1 MRTAVVLAAVFFGP
15 VLAGCSNSDDSTG
28 KPASH
33 PATTGTATGTGT
45 EQPPPPKTPPP
56 VATSNPEFDGGLPAT
71 CDPGPADQIYSFSAE
86 NLSGTEKVPLCRFR
100 GKVMMI
106 VNVASE
112 CGNTPEYGPLQAFF
126 EKYREQGFYVLG
138 FPCNQF
144 GAQEPGTA
152 KEISDFCTQEY
163 GITFP
168 MFSKIQVN
176 GAQQDVLYTWLKA
189 QPGGSGDI
197 EWNFVKFL
205 IGRDGKLIKRY
216 GDKVLNPG
224 YTGSPTPAQVEADI
238 VAAVAT
244 QAATN

>member
-106 VNVASE
+106 
-112 CGNTPEYGPLQAFF
+112 
-126 EKYREQGFYVLG
+126 
-138 FPCNQF
+138 
-144 GAQEPGTA
+144 
-152 KEISDFCTQEY
+152 
-163 GITFP
+163 
-168 MFSKIQVN
+168 
-176 GAQQDVLYTWLKA
+176 
-189 QPGGSGDI
+189 
-197 EWNFVKFL
+197 
-205 IGRDGKLIKRY
+205 
-216 GDKVLNPG
+216 
-224 YTGSPTPAQVEADI
+224 
-238 VAAVAT
+238 
-244 QAATN
+244 